1 MYIKLNFTSAKT
13 GEQVFRILAD
23 IINNPT
29 TITSLNALVT
39 RFGDTAYYA
48 ANDLAVGFDST
59 NSEIIATTP
68 PTTAYTKAH
77 VARTIATANT
87 FTFTLE
93 QSVYDSLSTKYYTR
107 IYASANDA
115 NIYHQVGDSITGGT
129 ITSSQIDKTTLSGT
143 ATLVGTSLT
152 LVNGYTLQASE
163 VTNTQNLVIR
173 TLWCYITDKT
183 FLLGFNGTTNSTI
196 GWNSNYANAS
206 YTSSNIFVSQYTRLD
221 HWNTV
226 SNGVIPV
233 VFTKP
238 RTLATYNCAGMFA
251 NTNDYGVLWNPANS
265 GVGFNFAQ
273 PLLQFNGYNTYP
285 STSLAS
291 PTKLYNQ
298 YCPHGV
304 GLKNSEIQPI
314 QTNIVPD
321 TGATAISSTTGSY
334 APINLTTV
342 STGVPNSTL
351 TARTFPLYPLTWMNS
366 KTGAYGGGNISEQ
379 SGFYVF
385 AGDYG
390 PGDEFVLNS
399 VTYSIWPAGAAST
412 STSRL
417 GIAVPKI

>member
-29 TITSLNALVT
+29 TITGIAPLVT

-48 ANDLAVGFDST
+48 ENDLQTGFDPT
-59 NSEIIATTP
+59 NSEVIAITP

-77 VARTIATANT
+77 IARTVALANT

-93 QSVYDSLSTKYYTR
+93 QSVNDSLSTKYYTK
-107 IYASANDA
+107 IFASANDA

-129 ITSSQIDKTTLSGT
+129 ITSTQIDKTTLSGT
-143 ATLVGTSLT
+143 ATTAGTALT
-152 LVNGYTLQASE
+152 LVNGYTLQANE
-163 VTNTQNLVIR
+163 ITNNQNLVIR
-173 TLWCYITDKT
+173 TLWCYITDKV
-183 FLLGFNGTTNSTI
+183 FMLGFNGTTLSSI
-196 GWNSNYANAS
+196 GWNGTYANAA

-221 HWNTV
+221 HWNTA

-251 NTNDYGVLWNPANS
+251 NTSDYTQVWNPGNTGANL
-265 GVGFNFAQ
+265 NFAE
-273 PLLQFNGYNTYP
+273 PLLQFNGYNTFP
-285 STSLAS
+285 STSLAN

-304 GLKNSEIQPI
+304 GLKSTEIQPI
-314 QTNIVPD
+314 QTGIVND
-321 TGATAISSTTGSY
+321 TAATAISSTTGSY
-334 APINLTTV
+334 APINISSV

-366 KTGAYGGGNISEQ
+366 KIGAYGGGNITEQ

-390 PGDEFVLNS
+390 PGDEFVLDS
-399 VTYSIWPAGAAST
+399 VTYSIWPSGGAAPSA
-412 STSRL
+412 SRL
-417 GIAVPKI
+417 GIAVPKV

>member
-1 MYIKLNFTSAKT
+1 MYIKLNFTSART

-29 TITSLNALVT
+29 VITSISALVS
-39 RFGDTAYYA
+39 RFGDTAYYHA
-48 ANDLAVGFDST
+48 TDLTTGFDST

-77 VARTIATANT
+77 IARTVATANT

-107 IYASANDA
+107 IYAENNGP
-115 NIYHQVGDSITGGT
+115 NISHQVGDSIGGGT
-129 ITSSQIDKTTLSGT
+129 MASSQIDKTTLSGT
-143 ATLVGTSLT
+143 ASVAGTSLS
-152 LVNGYTLQASE
+152 LGNGYTLQASE

-196 GWNSNYANAS
+196 GWNSTYSNTAF
-206 YTSSNIFVSQYTRLD
+206 TSSNIFVSQYTRLD
-221 HWNTV
+221 HWNTS

-238 RTLATYNCAGMFA
+238 RTLANYNGAGMFA
-251 NTNDYGVLWNPANS
+251 NANDYQSVWNS
-265 GVGFNFAQ
+265 GNTLAGANFAQ
-273 PLLQFNGYNTYP
+273 PLLQFNGYNTFP
-285 STSLAS
+285 SVSLAS

-314 QTNIVPD
+314 QTVINSDV
-321 TGATAISSTTGSY
+321 GATAITATQGSF
-334 APINLTTV
+334 APINLSTV

-351 TARTFPLYPLTWMNS
+351 TSRTFPLYPLTWMNS
-366 KTGAYGGGNISEQ
+366 RTGAYGGGNITEQ

-399 VTYSIWPAGAAST
+399 VTYSIWPSSATAT
-412 STSRL
+412 SISRL
-417 GIAVPKI
+417 GIAVPKV

>member
-29 TITSLNALVT
+29 TITSLSALVT

-48 ANDLAVGFDST
+48 ASDLAVGFDST
-59 NSEIIATTP
+59 NSEIISTTP
-68 PTTAYTKAH
+68 TTTAYTKAH
-77 VARTIATANT
+77 VARTVATANT

-93 QSVYDSLSTKYYTR
+93 QSVNDSLSTKYYTR
-107 IYASANDA
+107 VYADANSA

-129 ITSSQIDKTTLSGT
+129 MASTQIDKTTLSGT
-143 ATLVGTSLT
+143 ATAAGTALT

-163 VTNTQNLVIR
+163 VTTTQNLVIR

-183 FLLGFNGTTNSTI
+183 FLLGFNGTTAATS
-196 GWNSNYANAS
+196 GWNTTFGNAAS
-206 YTSSNIFVSQYTRLD
+206 TSPNIFVSQYTRLD
-221 HWNTV
+221 HWNTT

-238 RTLATYNCAGMFA
+238 RTIATYNGAGLFA
-251 NTNDYGVLWNPANS
+251 NINDYQAVWNPGNTLVGANF
-265 GVGFNFAQ
+265 GQ
-273 PLLQFNGYNTYP
+273 PLLQFNGYNTFP
-285 STSLAS
+285 SVSLAA

-314 QTNIVPD
+314 QTSLFSDVA
-321 TGATAISSTTGSY
+321 ATAISSTTGSY
-334 APINLTTV
+334 APINLAGV
-342 STGVPNSTL
+342 STSVPNSTL

-366 KTGAYGGGNISEQ
+366 KTGAYGGGNITEQ

-385 AGDYG
+385 AGDYTA
-390 PGDEFVLNS
+390 GDEFVLNT
-399 VTYSIWPAGAAST
+399 VTYSIWPSGAAT
-412 STSRL
+412 PSTSRL
-417 GIAVPKI
+417 GIAVPKV

>member
-29 TITSLNALVT
+29 TITSISALVT

-48 ANDLAVGFDST
+48 ASDLAVGFDST

-77 VARTIATANT
+77 VARTVATANT

-107 IYASANDA
+107 VYADANTA
-115 NIYHQVGDSITGGT
+115 NIYHQVGDGITGGT
-129 ITSSQIDKTTLSGT
+129 MASSQIDKTTLSGT
-143 ATLVGTSLT
+143 ATIAGTSLT

-163 VTNTQNLVIR
+163 VTTTQNLVIR

-183 FLLGFNGTTNSTI
+183 FLLGFNGTTAATS
-196 GWNSNYANAS
+196 GWNTTFANAAF
-206 YTSSNIFVSQYTRLD
+206 TSSNIFVSQYTRLD
-221 HWNTV
+221 HWNTTG
-226 SNGVIPV
+226 NGVIPV

-238 RTLATYNCAGMFA
+238 RTSATYNGAGLFA
-251 NTNDYGVLWNPANS
+251 NTSDYTQVWNPANS
-265 GVGFNFAQ
+265 GVGLNFAQ
-273 PLLQFNGYNTYP
+273 PLLQFNGYNTFP
-285 STSLAS
+285 SVSLAS

-304 GLKNSEIQPI
+304 GLKNSEIQPV
-314 QTNIVPD
+314 QTTLVSDI
-321 TGATAISSTTGSY
+321 TATAITSASGSY
-334 APINLTTV
+334 GPINLAGV
-342 STGVPNSTL
+342 STAVPNSTL

-385 AGDYG
+385 AGDYTA
-390 PGDEFVLNS
+390 GDEFVLNS
-399 VTYSIWPAGAAST
+399 VTYSIWPTGAAT
-412 STSRL
+412 PSTSRL
-417 GIAVPKI
+417 GIAVPKV